1 LARLASKV
9 RACAR
14 KGGIPDGPITVQV
27 RRKDGVIGSV
37 KVLKF
42 SKDHPA
48 VTCIDEAVRGAD
60 LPPSDRP
67 LEDFTFSK

>member
-1 LARLASKV
+1 MARLAPKV
-9 RACAR
+9 RTCAR
-14 KGGIPDGPITVQV
+14 KGGIPEGPITVQV
-27 RRKDGVIGSV
+27 RRHGGVINSV

-48 VTCIDEAVRGAD
+48 VTCINEVVREAD

-67 LEDFTFSK
+67 LEDFTFPK